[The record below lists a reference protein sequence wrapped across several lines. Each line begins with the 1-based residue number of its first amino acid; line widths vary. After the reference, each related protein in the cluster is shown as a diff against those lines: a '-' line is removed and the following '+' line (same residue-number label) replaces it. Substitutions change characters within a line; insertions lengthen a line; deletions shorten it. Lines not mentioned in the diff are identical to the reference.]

1 MSTFSDIEYLVSKWI
16 GSSSPSYWGAEN
28 KTEAWDDEIDDFINE
43 VASEIEGDLE
53 PMVETWLDNH
63 VWDRINNW
71 VSSLPDDEEE
81 DED

>member
-1 MSTFSDIEYLVSKWI
+1 MSTFSEIEYLVSRWI
-16 GSSSPSYWGAEN
+16 SSSSPSYYGAGN
-28 KTEAWDDEIDDFINE
+28 KTEAWEDELDNFINE

-63 VWDRINNW
+63 VWERIDNW
-71 VSSLPDDEEE
+71 VTSLPDDEKE